1 VLADP
6 NKTTIAQSALNSEI
20 RSKIDAF
27 VEQLTAHV
35 KKAALDSVREA
46 LGNGVAPARRRP
58 GRPPSSAPKTA
69 ARADGKRTPE
79 QVQADA
85 ERIAS
90 YVRQHPGQRLE
101 QIAAGLGAA
110 SNDLKLPVIK
120 LLASKTLRKTGE
132 KRGTQYFAGGGA
144 APKAAAKAKA
154 KRGRK
159 K

>member
-1 VLADP
+1 MTRLTLDA
-6 NKTTIAQSALNSEI
+6 AI
-20 RSKIDAF
+20 RSKIDTF
-27 VEQLTAHV
+27 LDELSSLV
-35 KKAALDSVREA
+35 KQAALESVHA
-46 LGNGVAPARRRP
+46 AFGDGAAPARRGP
-58 GRPPSSAPKTA
+58 GRPRAATKAPA

-110 SNDLKLPVIK
+110 SNDVKLPVIK

-132 KRGTQYFAGGGA
+132 KRGTQYFAGGGGA
-144 APKAAAKAKA
+144 APKAAAKSKA